1 MKSALYFG
9 FLITLLILAAVLYEM
24 SLSTSEPLREEI
36 PETPFVV
43 VPTPETNLPEPVI
56 VDSEIATS
64 VPKFATLNVPYEIGN
79 LTIILSQ
86 IIEDSRCPSDVTC
99 IQAGTVRVRG
109 LVTTPLESIERTF
122 VLGEAQIVFGET
134 LTLHNVLPRSL
145 STVTVPKG
153 SYEFY
158 FTLEE

>member
-1 MKSALYFG
+1 MKNTLYFT
-9 FLITLLILAAVLYEM
+9 FLVALLILAAFLYDR
-24 SLSTSEPLREEI
+24 SLQTKEPVTEAITES
-36 PETPFVV
+36 PFVV
-43 VPTPETNLPEPVI
+43 VPVPDNDWLETVI
-56 VDSEIATS
+56 EEDSTTS
-64 VPKFATLNVPYEIGN
+64 PTLKFATLNIPYEISD

-109 LVTTPLESIERTF
+109 LVTKAGESIERTF
-122 VLGEAQIVFGET
+122 VQSEPQGVFGTT
-134 LTLHNVLPRSL
+134 LTLVDVMPRSL

-158 FTLEE
+158 FTVGE

>member
-1 MKSALYFG
+1 MKNALYFA
-9 FLITLLILAAVLYEM
+9 FLIALLILAAVLYEM
-24 SLSTSEPLREEI
+24 SLQTKEPVTEVITES
-36 PETPFVV
+36 PFVV
-43 VPTPETNLPEPVI
+43 VPTPENDLPEPVI
-56 VDSEIATS
+56 EEDNATTTP
-64 VPKFATLNVPYEIGN
+64 PKFATLSIPYEVGD

-109 LVTTPLESIERTF
+109 LVTKAGESIERTF
-122 VLGEAQIVFGET
+122 VLSEPQVVFGET
-134 LTLHNVLPRSL
+134 LTLENVLPRSL
-145 STVTVPKG
+145 ATVTVPKG